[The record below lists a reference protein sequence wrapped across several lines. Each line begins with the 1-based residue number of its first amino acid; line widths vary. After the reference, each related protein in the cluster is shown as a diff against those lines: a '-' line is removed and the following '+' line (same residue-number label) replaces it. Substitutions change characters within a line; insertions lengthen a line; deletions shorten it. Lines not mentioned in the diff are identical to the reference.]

1 MMRNLSKWDDDRNS
15 RNWWL
20 TSEGRK
26 TFPEWMEYWHIPE
39 RFSDVF
45 SWPDSQIVEEYNVQ
59 FDMVDNNN
67 QRVQELEHLFDNT
80 SQERH
85 QYMDQY
91 GIEQWG
97 DLASDSEHLIKKG
110 EFSNKIE
117 AYVSELKQRGGR
129 YGFQDGNGLKRGLYN
144 HPLRGNIRALALLAG
159 ILEGHYLSTESVLD
173 EYVEQARISRSRRQ
187 GDIIRAP
194 NAEQQSK
201 IDAFGS
207 LYNLKWC
214 MYPKIE

>member
-1 MMRNLSKWDDDRNS
+1 MRISKWDDDGNPRT
-15 RNWWL
+15 WWQ

-45 SWPDSQIVEEYNVQ
+45 SWPDAQIVGEYNVQ

-67 QRVQELEHLFDNT
+67 QRVRELEDLFENT
-80 SQERH
+80 RQERH
-85 QYMDQY
+85 QYMDEY

-97 DLASDSEHLIKKG
+97 DLASDSEHLIKQG
-110 EFSNKIE
+110 EFSKNIE

-129 YGFQDGNGLKRGLYN
+129 YGFQDGNGLKGGLYN

-159 ILEGHYLSTESVLD
+159 ILEGHYASRESVLD
-173 EYVEQARISRSRRQ
+173 EYVEESWISRSRLT

-194 NAEQQSK
+194 TGEQQLK
-201 IDAFGS
+201 MDAFGP
-207 LYNLKWC
+207 LHNEKWC